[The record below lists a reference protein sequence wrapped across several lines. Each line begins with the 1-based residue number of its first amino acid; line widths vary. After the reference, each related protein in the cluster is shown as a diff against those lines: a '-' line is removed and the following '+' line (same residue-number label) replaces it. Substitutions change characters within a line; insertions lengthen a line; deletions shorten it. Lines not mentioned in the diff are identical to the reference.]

1 MTPRENPR
9 QGPNDDSILQSFIL
23 AFIEGYNILS
33 LILSVDLIPS
43 YRCSCV
49 SYVHT
54 SLVLATKRIMKSN
67 VMALRLPFSQEKK
80 PFNIGVSSIYCQLL
94 VKGVPKAYGPQEKI
108 IFSCYVQKKRSF
120 LGL

>member
-1 MTPRENPR
+1 MTSRENPR
-9 QGPNDDSILQSFIL
+9 QVDSILHFIP
-23 AFIEGYNILS
+23 AFIEVHNILMFS
-33 LILSVDLIPS
+33 SIILPVDVIPS

-94 VKGVPKAYGPQEKI
+94 VEGVPKAYGPQEKNHL
-108 IFSCYVQKKRSF
+108 FMLCPEKRSF